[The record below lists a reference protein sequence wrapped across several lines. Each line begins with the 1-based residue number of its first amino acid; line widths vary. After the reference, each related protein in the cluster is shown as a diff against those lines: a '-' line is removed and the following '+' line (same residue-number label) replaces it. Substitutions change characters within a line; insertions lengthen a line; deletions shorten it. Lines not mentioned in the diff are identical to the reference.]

1 MFPAVPACAVNAAA
15 LSTSV
20 ALSVPPVVCTAL
32 VSVRLALA
40 VPVITAASL
49 VPVSVTVTTCVVPS
63 AVATVKLSVTTWP
76 AARLSSAV
84 PVV

>member
-1 MFPAVPACAVNAAA
+1 MNAAEP
-15 LSTSV
+15 STSL
-20 ALSVPPVVCTAL
+20 ALNAPPVDCTAL
-32 VSVRLALA
+32 VSVRLAA
-40 VPVITAASL
+40 ATPVISAASL